1 MSVKIKYK
9 TVHLDP
15 QQLSSIF
22 YPDWLFHKFFIL
34 IGHFPTKKITLIG
47 YFPAWPRPNSSR
59 RNPVFG
65 CLVFML
71 KFHTISTLFSSE
83 KKFIR
88 AALRASTKCGPPP
101 VSALSPTYL
110 QNIWQKHCP
119 GKLSTS
125 ASAPYLNCKQV
136 DWDNG
141 IVNFFSALSTFSWST
156 LAVNQCQELV
166 LHWRMARS
174 EVCVGEKCPPL
185 PLSK

>member
-34 IGHFPTKKITLIG
+34 IGRFPTKKNH
-47 YFPAWPRPNSSR
+47 PDW
-59 RNPVFG
+59 
-65 CLVFML
+65 
-71 KFHTISTLFSSE
+71 LFSRLATAEQLQAQSSIRVSGIHV
-83 KKFIR
+83 KIPHNLNAFFLLKRKFIR
-88 AALRASTKCGPPP
+88 AVLRPSTKCGPPP

-166 LHWRMARS
+166 LH
-174 EVCVGEKCPPL
+174 
-185 PLSK
+185 

>member
-166 LHWRMARS
+166 LH
-174 EVCVGEKCPPL
+174 
-185 PLSK
+185 